1 MELTKEQEQIA
12 YQAFCGAPG
21 WMNGV
26 KAACEA
32 VLALPGDEL
41 RKAAQKMADFHSISG
56 TITRAHMTS
65 LKAALA
71 TPPVP
76 TDTVRLA
83 PWPEPDADRIEKIA
97 EAMST
102 VTAPGLPWGKKS
114 AWDREY
120 WIKMA
125 RAVEPH
131 VRQILTGPQ
140 RDAAVEAALDVFEA
154 QAYNRKDVVRFAEKI
169 VAAVRAADAEKAGAK
184 P

>member
-1 MELTKEQEQIA
+1 MESEAKCTHITVKYDPVPADKGTRRSSWKCSACGQRFALAVVHPTEIRAGFQI
-12 YQAFCGAPG
+12 
-21 WMNGV
+21 
-26 KAACEA
+26 E
-32 VLALPGDEL
+32 DE
-41 RKAAQKMADFHSISG
+41 
-56 TITRAHMTS
+56 
-65 LKAALA
+65 AALA

>member
-1 MELTKEQEQIA
+1 MES
-12 YQAFCGAPG
+12 
-21 WMNGV
+21 
-26 KAACEA
+26 
-32 VLALPGDEL
+32 EL
-41 RKAAQKMADFHSISG
+41 RKAAETLRRMPIKPKRGFECG
-56 TITRAHMTS
+56 TERGIGFSEGYGCAIER
-65 LKAALA
+65 LEALA
-71 TPPVP
+71 VPVP